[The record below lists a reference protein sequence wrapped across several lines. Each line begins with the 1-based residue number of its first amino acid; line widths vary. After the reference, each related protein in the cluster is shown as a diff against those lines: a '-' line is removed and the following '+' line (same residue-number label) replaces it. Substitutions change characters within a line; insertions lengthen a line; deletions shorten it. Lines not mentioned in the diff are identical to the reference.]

1 MIMSVNVGL
10 RYILNE
16 NIDLVLCIVRS
27 IKLMWCSDNFSKVN
41 FNVGVRVLNIVRIS
55 FILVRLV
62 S

>member
-1 MIMSVNVGL
+1 MIMSVDVGL
-10 RYILNE
+10 GYILNE

-27 IKLMWCSDNFSKVN
+27 IKLMWCSDSFSKVN